1 MKLNLNNFGK
11 KFKLNKR
18 AKKDKIV
25 SEEEMFVETID
36 MMSKCWERSNKLYDV
51 FKINFL
57 EYEEE
62 YFRIMENFVVLKY
75 GLWKAEIILWYV
87 FGRVDMDGK
96 VHALILQN
104 DESDEPQD
112 IALTTTQELWDFL
125 KKLEEEKNK

>member
-18 AKKDKIV
+18 AKKDKII
-25 SEEEMFVETID
+25 SEEEMFVETIE
-36 MMSKCWERSNKLYDV
+36 MMSKCWEKSNQLYDI

-87 FGRVDMDGK
+87 FGRTDMDGK
-96 VHALILQN
+96 VHALVLQN
-104 DESDEPQD
+104 EGDEPQN

>member
-18 AKKDKIV
+18 SKKDKII

-36 MMSKCWERSNKLYDV
+36 MMSKCWERSNKLYDT

-62 YFRIMENFVVLKY
+62 YFRVLENFVVLKY
-75 GLWKAEIILWYV
+75 GLWKAEIILWYI

-96 VHALILQN
+96 IHTLSLQ
-104 DESDEPQD
+104 DDGDEPKD

>member
-18 AKKDKIV
+18 AKKDKII

-36 MMSKCWERSNKLYDV
+36 MMSKCWERSNQLYDT

-57 EYEEE
+57 EYEED
-62 YFRIMENFVVLKY
+62 YFRIMENLVVVKY
-75 GLWKAEIILWYV
+75 GLWKSEIILWYI
-87 FGRVDMDGK
+87 FGRIDMDGK
-96 VHALILQN
+96 MQTLTVQ
-104 DESDEPQD
+104 DDGSEPQD
-112 IALTTTQELWDFL
+112 IALTTPQELWVFL

>member
-18 AKKDKIV
+18 PKKDKII
-25 SEEEMFVETID
+25 SEEEMFVETIE
-36 MMSKCWERSNKLYDV
+36 MMSKCWERSNKLYDT
-51 FKINFL
+51 FKISFL

-96 VHALILQN
+96 VHPLVLQ
-104 DESDEPQD
+104 DDSGEPKN
-112 IALTTTQELWDFL
+112 ITLTTTQELWDFL

>member
-18 AKKDKIV
+18 SKKDKII

-36 MMSKCWERSNKLYDV
+36 MMSKCWERSNQLYDA

-57 EYEEE
+57 EYEED
-62 YFRIMENFVVLKY
+62 YFRVLENLVVLKY
-75 GLWKAEIILWYV
+75 GLWKAEIILWYI
-87 FGRVDMDGK
+87 FGRIDMDGK
-96 VHALILQN
+96 VHALVLQN
-104 DESDEPQD
+104 EGDEPQN

>member
-18 AKKDKIV
+18 AKKDKII

-36 MMSKCWERSNKLYDV
+36 MISKCWERSNKLYDT

-62 YFRIMENFVVLKY
+62 SFRIMENLIVVKY
-75 GLWKAEIILWYV
+75 GLWKSEIILWYI
-87 FGRVDMDGK
+87 F
-96 VHALILQN
+96 
-104 DESDEPQD
+104 
-112 IALTTTQELWDFL
+112 
-125 KKLEEEKNK
+125 

>member
-18 AKKDKIV
+18 AKKDKII

-36 MMSKCWERSNKLYDV
+36 MMSKCWEKSNQLYDV

-87 FGRVDMDGK
+87 FGRTDMDGK
-96 VHALILQN
+96 VHALVLQN
-104 DESDEPQD
+104 DGDEPQD

>member
-18 AKKDKIV
+18 SKKDKII

-36 MMSKCWERSNKLYDV
+36 MMSKCWERSNKLYDT

-62 YFRIMENFVVLKY
+62 YFRVLENFVVLKY
-75 GLWKAEIILWYV
+75 GLWKAEIILWYI

-96 VHALILQN
+96 IHTLSLQ
-104 DESDEPQD
+104 DDGDEPQD

>member
-18 AKKDKIV
+18 SKKDKIV
-25 SEEEMFVETID
+25 SEEEMFIETID
-36 MMSKCWERSNKLYDV
+36 MMSKCWERSNKLYDT

-62 YFRIMENFVVLKY
+62 YFRIMENLVVVKY
-75 GLWKAEIILWYV
+75 GLWKSEIILWYV
-87 FGRVDMDGK
+87 FGRIDLDGK
-96 VHALILQN
+96 MQTLTVQ
-104 DESDEPQD
+104 DDGQEPES
-112 IALTTTQELWDFL
+112 ITLTTPQELWNFL

>member
-18 AKKDKIV
+18 SKKDKII
-25 SEEEMFVETID
+25 SEEEIFVETID
-36 MMSKCWERSNKLYDV
+36 MMSKCWERSNILYDT

-62 YFRIMENFVVLKY
+62 YFRIMENLVVVKY
-75 GLWKAEIILWYV
+75 GLWKSEIILWYI
-87 FGRVDMDGK
+87 FGRIDLDGK
-96 VHALILQN
+96 MQTLTVQ
-104 DESDEPQD
+104 DDGQEPEN
-112 IALTTTQELWDFL
+112 ITLTTPQELWNFL

>member
-18 AKKDKIV
+18 SKKDKII
-25 SEEEMFVETID
+25 SEEEIFVETID
-36 MMSKCWERSNKLYDV
+36 MMSKCWERSNTLYDT

-62 YFRIMENFVVLKY
+62 YFRIMENLVVVKY
-75 GLWKAEIILWYV
+75 GLWKSEIILWYI
-87 FGRVDMDGK
+87 FGRIDLDGK
-96 VHALILQN
+96 MQTLTVQ
-104 DESDEPQD
+104 DDDQEPEN
-112 IALTTTQELWDFL
+112 ITLTTPQELWNFL

>member
-18 AKKDKIV
+18 SKKDKII

-36 MMSKCWERSNKLYDV
+36 MMSKCWERSNQLYDT

-57 EYEEE
+57 EYEED
-62 YFRIMENFVVLKY
+62 YFRVLENLVVLKY
-75 GLWKAEIILWYV
+75 GLWKAEIILWYI
-87 FGRVDMDGK
+87 FGRIDMDGK
-96 VHALILQN
+96 VHALVLQN
-104 DESDEPQD
+104 EGDEPQN

>member
-18 AKKDKIV
+18 SKKDKII

-36 MMSKCWERSNKLYDV
+36 MMSKCWERSNKLYDT

-62 YFRIMENFVVLKY
+62 YFRVLENLVVLKY
-75 GLWKAEIILWYV
+75 GLWKSEIILWYI
-87 FGRVDMDGK
+87 FGRIDLDGK
-96 VHALILQN
+96 MQTLTVQ
-104 DESDEPQD
+104 DDGQEPEN
-112 IALTTTQELWDFL
+112 ITLTTPQELWNFL

>member
-18 AKKDKIV
+18 SKKDKII
-25 SEEEMFVETID
+25 SEEEIFVETID
-36 MMSKCWERSNKLYDV
+36 MMSKCWERSNTLYDT

-62 YFRIMENFVVLKY
+62 YFRIMENLVVVKY
-75 GLWKAEIILWYV
+75 GLWKSEIILWYI
-87 FGRVDMDGK
+87 FGRIDLDGK
-96 VHALILQN
+96 MQTLTVQ
-104 DESDEPQD
+104 DDGQEPEN
-112 IALTTTQELWDFL
+112 ITLTTPQELWNFL

>member
-18 AKKDKIV
+18 SKKDKII

-36 MMSKCWERSNKLYDV
+36 MMSKCWERSNQLYDA

-57 EYEEE
+57 EYEED
-62 YFRIMENFVVLKY
+62 YFRVLENLVVLKY
-75 GLWKAEIILWYV
+75 GLWKAEIILWYI
-87 FGRVDMDGK
+87 FGRIDMDGK
-96 VHALILQN
+96 VHALVLQN
-104 DESDEPQD
+104 EGDEPQD

>member
-18 AKKDKIV
+18 AKKDKII

-36 MMSKCWERSNKLYDV
+36 MMSKCWERSNQLYDA

-57 EYEEE
+57 EYEED
-62 YFRIMENFVVLKY
+62 YFRVLENLVVLKY
-75 GLWKAEIILWYV
+75 GLWKAEIILWYI
-87 FGRVDMDGK
+87 FGRIDMDGK
-96 VHALILQN
+96 VHALVLQN
-104 DESDEPQD
+104 DGDEPQD